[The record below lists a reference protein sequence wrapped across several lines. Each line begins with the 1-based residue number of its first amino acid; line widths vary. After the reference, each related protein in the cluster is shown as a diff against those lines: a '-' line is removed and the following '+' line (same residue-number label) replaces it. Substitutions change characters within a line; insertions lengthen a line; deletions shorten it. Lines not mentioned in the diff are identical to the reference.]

1 MLATSLMT
9 TTLIPAA
16 STTLVFGPLAAL
28 AVLGIVVVGAV
39 LIGGAIAEVRRQ
51 PRRWPRSRR
60 VPVATWS
67 TTPARP

>member
-51 PRRWPRSRR
+51 RSDGAA
-60 VPVATWS
+60 VVAEPVSLPHA
-67 TTPARP
+67 A